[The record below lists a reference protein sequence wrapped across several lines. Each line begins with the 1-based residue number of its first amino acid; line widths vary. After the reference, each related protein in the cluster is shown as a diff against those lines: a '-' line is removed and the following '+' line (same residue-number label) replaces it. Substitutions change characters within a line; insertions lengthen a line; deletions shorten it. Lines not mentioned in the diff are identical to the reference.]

1 MATDK
6 TNNLTAFLEEI
17 ASTLREATG
26 SAAKINPQ
34 DFNGIIESIIE
45 SGGGSGETPVEDLGF
60 IIRYP
65 INLETPGHDP
75 TYRIR
80 EADVLSLMLV
90 EWIGENLDGEKVP
103 QEIHLGKFLVDGV
116 EVQEIKTDSSIPGV
130 YILITGNNY
139 GFDYVPSI
147 HLYYED
153 APYIQNAVG
162 RIDVL
167 RYYY

>member
-34 DFNGIIESIIE
+34 NFNSMIKRAIE
-45 SGGGSGETPVEDLGF
+45 SGTGGGGETPVEDLGF

-103 QEIHLGKFLVDGV
+103 QETLLGKFLVDGV
-116 EVQEIKTDSSIPGV
+116 EVQEIKTDSSIPNV
-130 YILITGNNY
+130 YILITGNTY
-139 GFDYVPSI
+139 GFTDYVPSI
-147 HLYYED
+147 FLYYED
-153 APYIQNAVG
+153 TQYVYNAVG

-167 RYYY
+167 RY

>member
-17 ASTLREATG
+17 ANTLREATG

-34 DFNGIIESIIE
+34 NFNSMIKRAIE
-45 SGGGSGETPVEDLGF
+45 SGTGGGETPVEDLGF

-103 QEIHLGKFLVDGV
+103 QEILLGKFLVDGV
-116 EVQEIKTDSSIPGV
+116 EVQEIKTDSSIPSV
-130 YILITGNNY
+130 YILITGNTY
-139 GFDYVPSI
+139 GFTDYVPSI
-147 HLYYED
+147 FLYYGD
-153 APYIQNAVG
+153 TQYIQNAVG

-167 RYYY
+167 RY